1 MKNERNH
8 QINLI
13 KKILSFFD
21 DSVFIYSINKIQKFT
36 AKVLSLVMIF
46 TIVVSVWDL
55 IIVTIEE
62 FMTEPVLVG
71 HQTLFKLFGLFLD
84 VLIALEI
91 MENITAYLQSNM
103 VQMELVLVTS
113 LIAMARKIIIFD
125 FNKAGGFEL
134 IGVATAIL
142 ALSLSYFI
150 IRHSHRRL

>member
-1 MKNERNH
+1 MKNERH
-8 QINLI
+8 PQINLI
-13 KKILSFFD
+13 QKIISFFD

-46 TIVVSVWDL
+46 VIIVSVWDL
-55 IIVTIEE
+55 IIVTLEE
-62 FMTEPVLVG
+62 FTTQPVLVG
-71 HQTLFKLFGLFLD
+71 HQILFKLFGLFLD

-91 MENITAYLQSNM
+91 LENITAYLQNNV

-125 FNKAGGFEL
+125 FNKAGGFDL

-142 ALSLSYFI
+142 EIGRA
-150 IRHSHRRL
+150 HV

>member
-1 MKNERNH
+1 MKNKPNN

-13 KKILSFFD
+13 KNFFIFVD
-21 DSVFIYSINKIQKFT
+21 DSVFLYAISKLQKFT

-46 TIVVSVWDL
+46 VVFVSGWDL
-55 IIVTIEE
+55 IIITIDE

-91 MENITAYLQSNM
+91 LENITAYLQSNM
-103 VQMELVLVTS
+103 IQIELVLVTS

-142 ALSLSYFI
+142 ALSLSYLI
-150 IRHSHRRL
+150 IRHSHR

>member
-1 MKNERNH
+1 MKTERNH

-21 DSVFIYSINKIQKFT
+21 DSVFLYTINKVQKFT
-36 AKVLSLVMIF
+36 AKILSLLMIF
-46 TIVVSVWDL
+46 VVVVSGWDL
-55 IIVTIEE
+55 IIVTLEE

-91 MENITAYLQSNM
+91 LENITAYLQSNM

-134 IGVATAIL
+134 VGLAAAIL
-142 ALSLSYFI
+142 ALSLSYLI
-150 IRHSHRRL
+150 IRHSHRRS

>member
-46 TIVVSVWDL
+46 VVVVSVWDL

-91 MENITAYLQSNM
+91 LENITAYLQSNM

>member
-1 MKNERNH
+1 MKNERSP

-13 KKILSFFD
+13 RKLFIFFD
-21 DSVFIYSINKIQKFT
+21 DSVFIYSLNKIQKFT
-36 AKVLSLVMIF
+36 AKLLSLVMIF
-46 TIVVSVWDL
+46 VVFVSGWDL
-55 IIVTIEE
+55 IVVTIEE
-62 FMTEPVLVG
+62 FNTQPVLVG

-91 MENITAYLQSNM
+91 LENITAYLQSNM

-113 LIAMARKIIIFD
+113 LVAMARKIIIFD

-142 ALSLSYFI
+142 ALSLSYLI

>member
-21 DSVFIYSINKIQKFT
+21 DSVFLYTINKVQKFT
-36 AKVLSLVMIF
+36 AKILSSVMIF
-46 TIVVSVWDL
+46 VILVSGWDL

-91 MENITAYLQSNM
+91 LENITAYLQSNM

>member
-21 DSVFIYSINKIQKFT
+21 DSVFLYTINKVQKFT
-36 AKVLSLVMIF
+36 AKILSLVMIF
-46 TIVVSVWDL
+46 VVVVSVWDL

-91 MENITAYLQSNM
+91 LENITAYLQSNM

-134 IGVATAIL
+134 VGVATAIL

-150 IRHSHRRL
+150 IRHSNRRS

>member
-1 MKNERNH
+1 MLFV
-8 QINLI
+8 ILI
-13 KKILSFFD
+13 
-21 DSVFIYSINKIQKFT
+21 
-36 AKVLSLVMIF
+36 
-46 TIVVSVWDL
+46 SVWDL
-55 IIVTIEE
+55 IIVTLEE
-62 FMTEPVLVG
+62 FNTQPVLVG

-91 MENITAYLQSNM
+91 LENITAYLQSNM

>member
-36 AKVLSLVMIF
+36 AKVLSFVMIF
-46 TIVVSVWDL
+46 VILVSVWDL
-55 IIVTIEE
+55 IIVTLEE
-62 FMTEPVLVG
+62 FTTQPVLVG
-71 HQTLFKLFGLFLD
+71 HQILFKLFGLFLD

-91 MENITAYLQSNM
+91 LENITAYLENNV

-125 FNKAGGFEL
+125 FNKAGGFDL

-150 IRHSHRRL
+150 IRHSNRRL

>member
-8 QINLI
+8 PINLL
-13 KKILSFFD
+13 KKIFICFD

-46 TIVVSVWDL
+46 VVIVSVWDL
-55 IIVTIEE
+55 ILVTLEE

-91 MENITAYLQSNM
+91 LENITAYLQSNII
-103 VQMELVLVTS
+103 QMELVLVTS
-113 LIAMARKIIIFD
+113 LIAMSRKIIIFD

-134 IGVATAIL
+134 MGLATAIL
-142 ALSLSYFI
+142 ALSLSYLI
-150 IRHSHRRL
+150 IRHSNRRL

>member
-1 MKNERNH
+1 MKNERH
-8 QINLI
+8 PQINLI
-13 KKILSFFD
+13 QKIISFFD

-46 TIVVSVWDL
+46 VIIVSVWDL
-55 IIVTIEE
+55 IIVTLEE
-62 FMTEPVLVG
+62 FTTQPVLVG
-71 HQTLFKLFGLFLD
+71 HQILFKLFGLFLD

-91 MENITAYLQSNM
+91 LENITAYLQNNV

-125 FNKAGGFEL
+125 FNKAGGFDL

-150 IRHSHRRL
+150 IRHSNRRL

>member
-46 TIVVSVWDL
+46 VILVSGWDL
-55 IIVTIEE
+55 IIVTLEE

-91 MENITAYLQSNM
+91 LENITAYLQSNM

-134 IGVATAIL
+134 IGVATAIF

-150 IRHSHRRL
+150 IRHSHRRW

>member
-1 MKNERNH
+1 MKNRRNY

-13 KKILSFFD
+13 KEKIFFFYD
-21 DSVFIYSINKIQKFT
+21 PVFIYTINKIQKFT
-36 AKVLSLVMIF
+36 AKVLSLVMLFVIL
-46 TIVVSVWDL
+46 ISVWDL
-55 IIVTIEE
+55 IIVTLEE
-62 FMTEPVLVG
+62 FNTQPVLVG

-91 MENITAYLQSNM
+91 LENITAYLQSNM

>member
-46 TIVVSVWDL
+46 VILVSGWDL

-91 MENITAYLQSNM
+91 LENITAYLQSNM

>member
-1 MKNERNH
+1 
-8 QINLI
+8 
-13 KKILSFFD
+13 
-21 DSVFIYSINKIQKFT
+21 
-36 AKVLSLVMIF
+36 
-46 TIVVSVWDL
+46 VWDL
-55 IIVTIEE
+55 IVVTIEE

-91 MENITAYLQSNM
+91 LENITAYLQNNM

-125 FNKAGGFEL
+125 FNKAGGFDL
-134 IGVATAIL
+134 VGLATAIL